1 MPVPRSGSSN
11 AEAERAQ
18 LCLHPNGVFLAL
30 LPSLNMRNGHLAAM
44 ARKRYESPIFTVGL
58 FVIIL
63 LGLIA
68 TALDPTGLAASSH
81 GVIKAESLSAIN
93 LALFVFGLVM
103 IVVGIVI
110 RFVAIA
116 TLKRNFSGALRIR
129 ADHTLVKGGIYKHV
143 RHPAYLGA
151 ILLFTGI
158 PVMASS
164 LLGFLVMLLL
174 VPYLLHRI
182 KLEESMMIERFGKE
196 YEEYMRSS
204 KRLLPF
210 VH

>member
-1 MPVPRSGSSN
+1 M
-11 AEAERAQ
+11 E
-18 LCLHPNGVFLAL
+18 
-30 LPSLNMRNGHLAAM
+30 
-44 ARKRYESPIFTVGL
+44 RKRYESPIFTAGL
-58 FVIIL
+58 FVIIF
-63 LGLIA
+63 LGLVA
-68 TALDPTGLAASSH
+68 TALDPTGLARGS
-81 GVIKAESLSAIN
+81 GVIKAGSLSVIN
-93 LALFVFGLVM
+93 LALLAIGLVM
-103 IVVGIVI
+103 FVAGVAI

-129 ADHTLVKGGIYKHV
+129 AGHTLVKNGIYKRV

-158 PVMASS
+158 PVMLSS

-182 KLEESMMIERFGKE
+182 MLEESMMIERFGKE
-196 YEEYMRSS
+196 YEDYMRSS

-210 VH
+210 FY

>member
-1 MPVPRSGSSN
+1 V
-11 AEAERAQ
+11 A
-18 LCLHPNGVFLAL
+18 
-30 LPSLNMRNGHLAAM
+30 
-44 ARKRYESPIFTVGL
+44 
-58 FVIIL
+58 
-63 LGLIA
+63 
-68 TALDPTGLAASSH
+68 
-81 GVIKAESLSAIN
+81 
-93 LALFVFGLVM
+93 
-103 IVVGIVI
+103 GIVI

-129 ADHTLVKGGIYKHV
+129 ADHTLVKSGIYKRV

-151 ILLFTGI
+151 IVLFTGI

-164 LLGFLVMLLL
+164 LLGLLVMLLL

-204 KRLLPF
+204 NRLLPF
-210 VH
+210 VY

>member
-1 MPVPRSGSSN
+1 
-11 AEAERAQ
+11 
-18 LCLHPNGVFLAL
+18 
-30 LPSLNMRNGHLAAM
+30 M
-44 ARKRYESPIFTVGL
+44 ARRRYESPILTVGM
-58 FVIIL
+58 FVIIF

-68 TALDPTGLAASSH
+68 TALDPTGVAASSH
-81 GVIKAESLSAIN
+81 GVIKAESLSVVKMAL
-93 LALFVFGLVM
+93 LAFGLVM
-103 IVVGIVI
+103 FVAGVVI

-129 ADHTLVKGGIYKHV
+129 ADHTLVKSGIYKRV

-158 PVMASS
+158 PVMLSS

-182 KLEESMMIERFGKE
+182 NLEESMMIERFGKE
-196 YEEYMRSS
+196 YEDYMRSS
-204 KRLLPF
+204 KRLVPLVF
-210 VH
+210 

>member
-1 MPVPRSGSSN
+1 M
-11 AEAERAQ
+11 
-18 LCLHPNGVFLAL
+18 
-30 LPSLNMRNGHLAAM
+30 PSLNIKNANSTAM

-58 FVIIL
+58 FVIMF

-68 TALDPTGLAASSH
+68 TALDPTGLAGKSG
-81 GVIKAESLSAIN
+81 GVIRAESFSGIN
-93 LALFVFGLVM
+93 LGLLVLGLVM
-103 IVVGIVI
+103 VVAGMVI

-129 ADHTLVKGGIYKHV
+129 ADHTLVKNGIYRRV

-158 PVMASS
+158 PVMLSS

-196 YEEYMRSS
+196 YEDYMRSS
-204 KRLLPF
+204 KRLIPF
-210 VH
+210 VF

>member
-1 MPVPRSGSSN
+1 
-11 AEAERAQ
+11 
-18 LCLHPNGVFLAL
+18 
-30 LPSLNMRNGHLAAM
+30 M
-44 ARKRYESPIFTVGL
+44 ARKRYESPIFTIGL
-58 FVIIL
+58 FVIIF

-68 TALDPTGLAASSH
+68 TALDPIGLAPGGH
-81 GVIKAESLSAIN
+81 VVIKVESLSVVN
-93 LALFVFGLVM
+93 LALLAFGLFMCVTGM
-103 IVVGIVI
+103 VI
-110 RFVAIA
+110 RFAAIA

-129 ADHTLVKGGIYKHV
+129 VDHTLVKSGVYKRI

-158 PVMASS
+158 PVMLSS

-196 YEEYMRSS
+196 YEDYMRSS

-210 VH
+210 VY